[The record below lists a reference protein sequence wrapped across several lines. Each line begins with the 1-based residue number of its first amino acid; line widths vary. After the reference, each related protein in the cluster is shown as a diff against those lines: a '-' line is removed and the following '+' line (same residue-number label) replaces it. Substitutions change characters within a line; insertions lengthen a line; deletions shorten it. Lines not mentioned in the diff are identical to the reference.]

1 MSLRQLLPGLALRLC
16 TPVTSMPTK
25 TDMPARHARLG
36 ISLVLLSSHVT
47 RPFRR
52 SSPVRTR
59 FRRPRRAPL
68 AAVPMGYS
76 TGRCRS
82 VRRRAKNKSGPA
94 RPRRT
99 TSRGSWTYG
108 PGTSRLGLAWG
119 CRRRRRRWIPTVHAL
134 LPSAPAAGRR
144 RNGGCQDIGRSPTA
158 VPGGGPRRG
167 LVRCWNGHAAAIS
180 RECLRYGSVRRAL
193 FRTCAPASRERP
205 ITGWETE
212 CGLKSVSR
220 PLEIHTAGGRN
231 PGVENSEFD

>member
-1 MSLRQLLPGLALRLC
+1 
-16 TPVTSMPTK
+16 
-25 TDMPARHARLG
+25 
-36 ISLVLLSSHVT
+36 
-47 RPFRR
+47 
-52 SSPVRTR
+52 
-59 FRRPRRAPL
+59 
-68 AAVPMGYS
+68 
-76 TGRCRS
+76 
-82 VRRRAKNKSGPA
+82 VRRRAKNNSGPA

-99 TSRGSWTYG
+99 TSKGCWTYG
-108 PGTSRLGLAWG
+108 PGTGRLGLACG
-119 CRRRRRRWIPTVHAL
+119 CRRRRRRWIPTAHAL

-167 LVRCWNGHAAAIS
+167 LIRYRNGHAAAIS

-193 FRTCAPASRERP
+193 FHTCAPASRERP

-231 PGVENSEFD
+231 PGVENSDLIDVGIRYGCDGDADMRQEPQPRLHVSLFF